1 MSTGGDYCGPQFI
14 FMMIYIQRIY
24 IFVEYL
30 CVCLCTVQCCRYPDW
45 REAAS
50 DDRHLGLHTTEEP
63 MSSTCTS
70 RCLKSWLKNTG
81 LLNWMFWGLF
91 NILMMIK
98 IFVSIFSIPKY
109 QPKCFKYFKNCR
121 FHHPPPQ
128 HIAGSI
134 YKFNRPCLKLE
145 LQLIANW

>member
-24 IFVEYL
+24 IFVEYV

-98 IFVSIFSIPKY
+98 FLCPYFPFRSTSPNVSSTLRTADFTAPLPNTSPDLSI
-109 QPKCFKYFKNCR
+109 NS
-121 FHHPPPQ
+121 
-128 HIAGSI
+128 IALVS
-134 YKFNRPCLKLE
+134 
-145 LQLIANW
+145 NWSCN

>member
-1 MSTGGDYCGPQFI
+1 MSTEGDYCGPQFYLWWST
-14 FMMIYIQRIY
+14 FKEYIY
-24 IFVEYL
+24 L
-30 CVCLCTVQCCRYPDW
+30 WNMCVCVYSSVLQVSRLAGSCKW
-45 REAAS
+45 WSAS
-50 DDRHLGLHTTEEP
+50 GIVHTTEGP

-70 RCLKSWLKNTG
+70 RCLESWLKNTW

-98 IFVSIFSIPKY
+98 FLCPYFPFQSTSPNVSSTL
-109 QPKCFKYFKNCR
+109 KNCR
-121 FHHPPPQ
+121 FHRPPPYD
-128 HIAGSI
+128 IAGSI